1 MRLVQPAVTVQVH
14 IEFTEEQ
21 DQIRLEGP
29 PEDVEHAT
37 SMLKDIVNDL
47 VCLSAC
53 VSVCVSLSVCLSVC
67 LSLVIVFTLF
77 YNPWSP
83 SGTFNGTG
91 NSSIFTDFRFRAWT
105 VAPRGGK

>member
-47 VCLSAC
+47 VCLS
-53 VSVCVSLSVCLSVC
+53 VSVCLPVCLSVCLSVC
-67 LSLVIVFTLF
+67 LCLPVCLSVSVCLSAPC
-77 YNPWSP
+77 YS
-83 SGTFNGTG
+83 
-91 NSSIFTDFRFRAWT
+91 
-105 VAPRGGK
+105 VAIIL

>member
-47 VCLSAC
+47 VCLSA
-53 VSVCVSLSVCLSVC
+53 VC
-67 LSLVIVFTLF
+67 LSLVIVLTLF
-77 YNPWSP
+77 CNLWSHQDLLL
-83 SGTFNGTG
+83 SLVF
-91 NSSIFTDFRFRAWT
+91 
-105 VAPRGGK
+105 

>member
-1 MRLVQPAVTVQVH
+1 MRLVRPAVNVQVH

-47 VCLSAC
+47 A
-53 VSVCVSLSVCLSVC
+53 CLSVC
-67 LSLVIVFTLF
+67 LLSVCPLL
-77 YNPWSP
+77 
-83 SGTFNGTG
+83 
-91 NSSIFTDFRFRAWT
+91 
-105 VAPRGGK
+105 